1 MISRKLLAL
10 SLIVFTHLSAF
21 AGDAALPKVIDI
33 PYKKFVLKN
42 GLTLIVHE
50 DRKAPIVA
58 VNVWYHVGSKNE
70 KPGRTGFAHLFEH
83 LMFNGSENF
92 NDDYFK
98 ALDQVGATDYN
109 GTTNEDRTNY
119 FENAPKNALDILLW
133 LESDRMGHFAGAI
146 SKERLDE
153 QRGVV
158 QNEKRQGQNQP
169 YGMAYDLIPAAT
181 YPAGHPY
188 SWTVIGSMEDL
199 NAASLDDVKDW
210 FKTYYGAANA
220 VVVVAGDVQADD
232 VLKSAEKYFG
242 DIPSGPPISKH
253 EKWIAKRTGSQRQ
266 IMQDRVPQARLYKV
280 WNVPPFKSDEADYL
294 DLFASLLTSGKNSR
308 LYNRLVYKEQIAS
321 SVSAYLDAR
330 EIGSQFQI
338 VVTARPG
345 EDLAKIERILD
356 EELNRLIKDGP
367 KEKELERVKIE
378 SLSSFIRGAERI
390 GGFGGK
396 SDILAMNQVYAGD
409 PDYYKVSVNRVRE
422 ATPEKV
428 RKVAEAWL
436 TDGVYNLEIHP
447 FPEYTVAKSDVDRSK
462 LPTLG
467 EVPDTKFP
475 ELQRAEL
482 KNGLKIVLAER
493 HNLPLVT
500 FNMILDAGYAADSFG
515 IPGTAKL
522 AMNMLDEGT
531 KSRDAL
537 EISEQLQLLGA
548 NLGSGADLDSSSV
561 FLSALKANLDKSLDI
576 YADVIL
582 NPSFPQEE
590 LDRLKKNQIDAV
602 RREKVQPVSMALRV
616 LPKLLYG
623 EGHAYSNPLTGSG
636 TEESTAK
643 ITRDDIEKFY
653 KTWFKGNNATII
665 VVGDTT
671 MAEIKPKLEK
681 LFGNWKEGELPKK
694 NIAKVEQETKN
705 VIYLL
710 DRPGSVQSI
719 IFAGNLTVPRNNPD
733 EIAIQTMNNVL
744 GGQFTSRLNM
754 NLREDKHWSYGAR
767 TLLSSARGQRP
778 FFGYAP
784 VQSDKT
790 KESMA
795 EFAKELGAIVKDK
808 PVTQEELAK
817 TKRQQVLELAGNW
830 ETIGAISGSIGEIVT
845 YGLPDDYYSTYSEK
859 VKSLELT
866 DVKKSTDEVIHLDR
880 LVWVV
885 VGDLA
890 KIEPGIRELGY
901 GEIRYITP
909 DGKLIE
915 RASAAGGN

>member
-1 MISRKLLAL
+1 MNSRNLLAAAL
-10 SLIVFTHLSAF
+10 LFLTQLAAA
-21 AGDAALPKVIDI
+21 AGDVVLPRVIDI
-33 PYKKFVLKN
+33 PYKKYVLKN

-119 FENAPKNALDILLW
+119 FENAPSNALDILLW

-146 SKERLDE
+146 SQERLDE

-158 QNEKRQGQNQP
+158 QNEKRQGENQP
-169 YGMAYDLIPAAT
+169 YGMASELIVKST
-181 YPAGHPY
+181 YPANHPY
-188 SWTVIGSMEDL
+188 SWSVIGSMDDL

-220 VVVVAGDVQADD
+220 VIVVAGDVKSDD
-232 VLKSAEKYFG
+232 VHKMTQKYFG

-253 EKWIAKRTGSQRQ
+253 ETWIAKRTGTQRQ
-266 IMQDRVPQARLYKV
+266 IMQDRVPQARIYKV
-280 WNVPPFKSDEADYL
+280 WNVPPFKSEEADLL

-308 LYNRLVYKEQIAS
+308 LYNRLVYKEQIAT
-321 SVSAYLDAR
+321 SVSAFLDAR

-338 VVTARPG
+338 IATARPG
-345 EDLAKIERILD
+345 EDLAKLERILD
-356 EELNRLIKDGP
+356 EELTKLIKEGP
-367 KEKELERVKIE
+367 TAEELDRVKVG

-396 SDILAMNQVYAGD
+396 SDILAMNMVYADD
-409 PDYYKVSVNRVRE
+409 PEYYKVSVNRVRE

-428 RKVAEAWL
+428 RKAAEAWL
-436 TDGVYNLEIHP
+436 TDGVYNLEVHP
-447 FPEYTVAKSDVDRSK
+447 FPEYSTAKSEVDRST
-462 LPTLG
+462 LPALG

-475 ELQRAEL
+475 ELQRAQL

-493 HNLPLVT
+493 HSIPVVT
-500 FNMILDAGYAADSFG
+500 FNLVLDAGYAADSFG
-515 IPGTAKL
+515 IPGTSKL

-531 KSRDAL
+531 RTLSAL
-537 EISEQLQLLGA
+537 EISDKLQLLGA
-548 NLGSGADLDSSSV
+548 NLGSGSDLDTSTV
-561 FLSALKANLDKSLDI
+561 FLSALKANLEDSLEL

-590 LDRLKKNQIDAV
+590 LDRLKKSQIDAIQ
-602 RREKVQPVSMALRV
+602 REKVQPVSMALRV
-616 LPKLLYG
+616 LPQLLYG
-623 EGHAYSNPLTGSG
+623 EGHAYSTPLTGSG
-636 TEESTAK
+636 TEESTRK
-643 ITRDDIEKFY
+643 ISKEDIKKY
-653 KTWFKGNNATII
+653 YDTWFKADNATMI

-671 MAEIKPKLEK
+671 MEEVKPKLEK
-681 LFGNWKEGELPKK
+681 LFGDWKGGKVPKK
-694 NIAKVEQETKN
+694 NIAKVEQESKN

-710 DRPGSVQSI
+710 DRPGSIQSI
-719 IFAGNLTVPRNNPD
+719 IFAANLTVPRNNPD
-733 EIAIQTMNNVL
+733 EFAIQSLNNVL

-767 TLLSSARGQRP
+767 TLVYSGRGQRA

-795 EFAKELGAIVKDK
+795 EFASELGAIVKDN
-808 PVTQEELAK
+808 PVTAEELAK
-817 TKRQQVLELAGNW
+817 TKKQQVLEMAGNW
-830 ETIGAISGSIGEIVT
+830 ETMGAVSGSIAEIVT
-845 YGLPDDYYSTYSEK
+845 FGLPEDYYETYTEK
-859 VKSLELT
+859 VKALELADLKAAT
-866 DVKKSTDEVIHLDR
+866 EKVIHLDR
-880 LVWVV
+880 LIWVV
-885 VGDLA
+885 VGDLE

-909 DGKLIE
+909 DGKLID
-915 RASAAGGN
+915 RGTSAGGN